1 MSKEKRIPTGLGKGL
16 SALLSNVNIS
26 DAEAK
31 PIEKQGAE
39 TFFSMVDLNLIELNP
54 YQPRADFD
62 PTALEDLKNSILEHG
77 VIQPITVRR
86 SITGY
91 ELISGERRLR
101 AAKLADLAI
110 IPAYILEVSTDVELL
125 EIALVE
131 NVQRENL
138 NPIEVANGYNR
149 LIEECNLTQE
159 QLAKRV
165 GKDRSTITNF
175 LRLLRLPDRIQ
186 ESLRK
191 REIQSGHARA
201 LLAISDIAKLIEAWK
216 LVVEK
221 KLSVRATETLAKD
234 VELGRLSFDK
244 KDKKKKALEKD
255 SYNPDKVFIKDA
267 ESKLREAFGTKVK
280 IFQRSAD
287 NGSFEIEYYSRDD
300 FQRLYEILVAR
311 TEE

>member
-31 PIEKQGAE
+31 PIEKQGEE
-39 TFFSMVDLNLIELNP
+39 TFFSMVDVNLIELNP

-244 KDKKKKALEKD
+244 KDKKKKALDKD

-311 TEE
+311 AEE